1 MARVTVD
8 MDTIDLRHAERSPVS
23 GRHVDN
29 LQGLLVGSRSPA
41 FDPGPVDGVAGPRTK
56 AAVVAF
62 QSANG
67 LAADAVV
74 GPATWRALIP
84 FPSAMPPAGSGTTA
98 VTGRGTGFGLLTAV
112 RLGAHSGFDRVVFE
126 FRAALPGYDVRYVEP
141 PIVADG
147 SGEPVPVDGSAFLQV
162 RMEPASGFDLD
173 AGVPV
178 FTGPD
183 QIDGASA
190 GTAVVREA
198 VRTGD
203 FEAVLTW
210 VVGVGSRAGF
220 RVTTLPAP
228 SRLVV
233 DVATG

>member
-1 MARVTVD
+1 VD
-8 MDTIDLRHAERSPVS
+8 MDTIDLRDAQRTPVQ

-29 LQGLLVGSRSPA
+29 LQGLLAGTRSPA
-41 FDPGPVDGVAGPRTK
+41 FDPGLIDGVAGARTR
-56 AAVVAF
+56 AALVAF

-84 FPSAMPPAGSGTTA
+84 FPAAGPSSAFGTTPMTAGS
-98 VTGRGTGFGLLTAV
+98 TGFGLLTAV
-112 RLGAHSGFDRVVFE
+112 RLGAHPGFERVVFE
-126 FRAALPGYDVRYVEP
+126 FRAALPGFGVRYVDP

-147 SGEPVPVDGSAFLQV
+147 SGDPVPVEGSAFLQA

-183 QIDGASA
+183 RISGASA
-190 GTAVVREA
+190 GTAVVREV

-228 SRLVV
+228 SRLVI
-233 DVATG
+233 DVRTG

>member
-1 MARVTVD
+1 MVQVTVD
-8 MDTIDLRHAERSPVS
+8 MDTIDLRNAEGAPVR

-29 LQGLLVGSRSPA
+29 LQGLLTGARSAA
-41 FDPGPVDGVAGPRTK
+41 FDPGSIDGVAGARTR

-67 LAADAVV
+67 LAGDAIV
-74 GPATWRALIP
+74 GPMTWRALIA
-84 FPSAMPPAGSGTTA
+84 FGTGAPPGSGTEP
-98 VTGRGTGFGLLTAV
+98 VTGSGTGFGLLTAV
-112 RLGAHSGFDRVVFE
+112 RLGAHPGFDRVVFQ
-126 FRAALPGYDVRYVEP
+126 FRAALPGFDVRYVDP

-147 SGEPVPVDGSAFLQV
+147 SGEPVAVEGSAFLQV

-173 AGVPV
+173 AGTPV

-183 QIDGASA
+183 RISGASA
-190 GTAVVREA
+190 GTAAVREVVRS
-198 VRTGD
+198 GD

-210 VVGVGSRAGF
+210 VVGVRTRAGF
-220 RVTTLPAP
+220 RVSTLPAP

-233 DVATG
+233 DVQTG